1 MRRLARAP
9 VSWEVPTGTLSHPP
23 NLQIPSRKLSPRLS
37 TRPRLA
43 AVVTEYRKFSHAQ
56 HIVDRFLFGY
66 GWEGRHHHPEVDVVA
81 LYVDQ
86 KPAGDL
92 SRSRAAEFPRM
103 RLAPT
108 IADALTDGGRTLSVD
123 GVLLIGE
130 HGRYPRNEKGQT
142 LYPRY
147 EFFAQIID
155 VFRKSGRSVPIFNDK
170 HLSWSWDRA
179 REMVAT
185 SRTLG
190 FPLMAG
196 SSLPVTRRLPAI
208 EFPYDASPAEV
219 MAIGYGGVD
228 SYDFHVLETIQC
240 MVERRH
246 GGESGVAAVQ
256 AIRGDDVW
264 KRMSAG
270 SWQAGG
276 WDPRLFSASLCR
288 SIQLN
293 SARSGYSDIYPTDTD
308 VRKLVK
314 TPVAYRIEYRD
325 GLKATML
332 LLNGL
337 VSDMT
342 FAARLKGT
350 KDILSCLMY
359 LPHRDV
365 CNFFSPLAHQAEQMF
380 LTGRS
385 PRPIERTLLTTGLT
399 AAGVESLWQGQ
410 KRIETPHLNV
420 AYRVGDES
428 TFWRT

>member
-1 MRRLARAP
+1 MR
-9 VSWEVPTGTLSHPP
+9 
-23 NLQIPSRKLSPRLS
+23 I
-37 TRPRLA
+37 
-43 AVVTEYRKFSHAQ
+43 
-56 HIVDRFLFGY
+56 
-66 GWEGRHHHPEVDVVA
+66 
-81 LYVDQ
+81 
-86 KPAGDL
+86 
-92 SRSRAAEFPRM
+92 
-103 RLAPT
+103 APT
-108 IADALTDGGRTLSVD
+108 IADALTSDGRTLSVD
-123 GVLLIGE
+123 AVLLIGE
-130 HGRYPRNEKGQT
+130 HGTYPRNEKGQT

-155 VFRKSGRSVPIFNDK
+155 LFRKNGRSVPIFNDK
-170 HLSWSWDRA
+170 HLSWSWDHA
-179 REMVAT
+179 HEMVAT
-185 SRTLG
+185 SRVLG

-208 EFPYDASPAEV
+208 DFPYGAEPTEV

-240 MVERRH
+240 MAERRRD
-246 GGESGVAAVQ
+246 GETGVAAVQ

-264 KRMSAG
+264 TRMSAG

-276 WDPRLFSASLCR
+276 WDPELFEACLCR
-288 SIQLN
+288 SIQLG
-293 SARSGYSDIYPTDTD
+293 SARAGYSDVDPSPAD

-337 VSDMT
+337 VNDMT

-350 KDILSCLMY
+350 SELFSCLMY

-365 CNFFSPLAHQAEQMF
+365 CNFFSPLAHQIETMF
-380 LTGRS
+380 LTGKS

-399 AAGVESLWQGQ
+399 AAGVESLWRGQ
-410 KRIETPHLNV
+410 QRIETPHLSV
-420 AYRVGDES
+420 AYQVGEES
-428 TFWRT
+428 VFWRT

>member
-1 MRRLARAP
+1 MMGIPRGRNQAAP
-9 VSWEVPTGTLSHPP
+9 PTSANFEPKMNPP
-23 NLQIPSRKLSPRLS
+23 S
-37 TRPRLA
+37 RPRLA
-43 AVVTEYRKFSHAQ
+43 AIVTEYRKFSHAE

-66 GWEGRHHHPEVDVVA
+66 GWEGRHHKPDMEVVS

-92 SRSRAAEFPRM
+92 SRSRAQEFPKM

-108 IADALTDGGRTLSVD
+108 IADALCGDGRTLDVD

-130 HGRYPRNEKGQT
+130 HGTYPRNEKGQT

-155 VFRKSGRSVPIFNDK
+155 VFRKNGRSVPIFNDK
-170 HLSWSWDRA
+170 HLSWSWDHA
-179 REMVAT
+179 HEMVRA
-185 SRTLG
+185 SRALK

-196 SSLPVTRRLPAI
+196 SSLPVTRRLPAVD
-208 EFPYDASPAEV
+208 FPYDAMPTEV

-228 SYDFHVLETIQC
+228 SYDFHALETIQC
-240 MVERRH
+240 MVERRR
-246 GGESGVAAVQ
+246 GGETGVAAVQ

-264 KRMSAG
+264 TRMKAG

-276 WDPRLFSASLCR
+276 WDPDLFRACLCR
-288 SIQLN
+288 SIQLG
-293 SARSGYSDIYPTDTD
+293 SARAGYSDIYPTEAD
-308 VRKLVK
+308 VRMLVK
-314 TPVAYRIEYRD
+314 TPIAYRIEYRD

-337 VSDMT
+337 VTDMT
-342 FAARLKGT
+342 FAARLRGGSNAF
-350 KDILSCLMY
+350 SCLMY

-365 CNFFSPLAHQAEQMF
+365 CNFFSPLVHQAETMF
-380 LTGRS
+380 LTGKS

-399 AAGVESLWQGQ
+399 AAGVESLWRGQ
-410 KRIETPHLNV
+410 QRIETPHLSV
-420 AYRVGDES
+420 AYQVSRES
-428 TFWRT
+428 AFWRT

>member
-1 MRRLARAP
+1 MM
-9 VSWEVPTGTLSHPP
+9 GTPRGRNANPP
-23 NLQIPSRKLSPRLS
+23 PSPQISSQKVNPRPHL
-37 TRPRLA
+37 PLRLA
-43 AVVTEYRKFSHAQ
+43 AIVTEYRKFSHAE

-66 GWEGRHHHPEVDVVA
+66 GWEGRHHKPEMEVVS

-86 KPAGDL
+86 KPPGDL
-92 SRSRAAEFPRM
+92 SRSRAAEFPKM
-103 RLAPT
+103 RIAPT

-130 HGRYPRNEKGQT
+130 HGAYPRNERGQT

-155 VFRKSGRSVPIFNDK
+155 VFRTSGRSVPIFNDK

-179 REMVAT
+179 QEMVAT
-185 SRTLG
+185 SRALG

-208 EFPYDASPAEV
+208 DFPYDATPTEV
-219 MAIGYGGVD
+219 LAIGYGGVD

-240 MVERRH
+240 MVERRK
-246 GGESGVAAVQ
+246 GGETGVAAVQ

-264 KRMSAG
+264 TRMKAG

-276 WDPRLFSASLCR
+276 WDPDLFKACLCR
-288 SIQLN
+288 SLQLS
-293 SARSGYSDIYPTDTD
+293 SARAGYSDIYPSDAD
-308 VRKLVK
+308 VRTLVK
-314 TPVAYRIEYRD
+314 APVGYRIEYRD

-337 VSDMT
+337 VTDMT
-342 FAARLKGT
+342 FAARLTGT
-350 KDILSCLMY
+350 KDVLSCLMY

-365 CNFFSPLAHQAEQMF
+365 CNFFSPLVHQAETMF
-380 LTGRS
+380 LTGKS

-399 AAGVESLWQGQ
+399 AAGVESLWRGQ
-410 KRIETPHLNV
+410 QRIDTPHLSV
-420 AYRVGDES
+420 AYQVGAES

>member
-1 MRRLARAP
+1 MDPRP
-9 VSWEVPTGTLSHPP
+9 
-23 NLQIPSRKLSPRLS
+23 PSRL
-37 TRPRLA
+37 RLA

-66 GWEGRHHHPEVDVVA
+66 GWGGHHHKPDMDVVS

-86 KPAGDL
+86 RPAGDL
-92 SRSRAAEFPRM
+92 SRSRAAEFPKLRI
-103 RLAPT
+103 APT

-130 HGRYPRNEKGQT
+130 HGTYPRNEKGQT

-179 REMVAT
+179 QEMVAT
-185 SRTLG
+185 SRALA

-208 EFPYDASPAEV
+208 DFPYHAEPTEV
-219 MAIGYGGVD
+219 LAIGYGKVD

-240 MVERRH
+240 MAERRR

-264 KRMSAG
+264 ARMSAG

-276 WDPRLFSASLCR
+276 WDPGLFKACVCR
-288 SIQLN
+288 SIQLG
-293 SARSGYSDIYPTDTD
+293 SARTGYSDVYPSDAD

-332 LLNGL
+332 LLDGL
-337 VSDMT
+337 VTDMT
-342 FAARLKGT
+342 FAARLKGSR
-350 KDILSCLMY
+350 DVFSCLMY

-365 CNFFSPLAHQAEQMF
+365 CNFFSPLVHQAETMF
-380 LTGRS
+380 LTGKS

-399 AAGVESLWQGQ
+399 AAGVESLWRGQ
-410 KRIETPHLNV
+410 QRIETPHLSV
-420 AYRVGDES
+420 AYQVGEES

>member
-1 MRRLARAP
+1 
-9 VSWEVPTGTLSHPP
+9 VSS
-23 NLQIPSRKLSPRLS
+23 
-37 TRPRLA
+37 RPRLA

-66 GWEGRHHHPEVDVVA
+66 GWEGGHHKPQMDVVS

-86 KPAGDL
+86 RPKGDL
-92 SRSRAAEFPRM
+92 SQSRAAEFPKM
-103 RLAPT
+103 RIAPT
-108 IADALTDGGRTLSVD
+108 IADALTGGGRTLDVD

-130 HGRYPRNEKGQT
+130 HGAYPRNEKGQT

-147 EFFAQIID
+147 EFFTQIID

-170 HLSWSWDRA
+170 HLSWSWEHA
-179 REMVAT
+179 HEMVAT
-185 SRTLG
+185 SRALN

-208 EFPYDASPAEV
+208 DFPYDSTPTEV
-219 MAIGYGGVD
+219 MAIGYGKVD

-240 MVERRH
+240 MVERRR
-246 GGESGVAAVQ
+246 GGETGVVAVQ

-264 KRMSAG
+264 TRMSAG

-276 WDPRLFSASLCR
+276 WDSSLFNACLCR
-288 SIQLN
+288 SITLG
-293 SARSGYSDIYPTDTD
+293 SARAGYSDVFPSPAD

-332 LLNGL
+332 LLNEL
-337 VSDMT
+337 VTDMT
-342 FAARLKGT
+342 FAARLPGHGNVF
-350 KDILSCLMY
+350 SCLMY

-365 CNFFSPLAHQAEQMF
+365 CNFFNPLVNQAETMF
-380 LTGRS
+380 LTGHS

-399 AAGVESLWQGQ
+399 AAGVESLWRGQ
-410 KRIETPHLNV
+410 QRIETPHLAV

-428 TFWRT
+428 VFWRT

>member
-1 MRRLARAP
+1 M
-9 VSWEVPTGTLSHPP
+9 
-23 NLQIPSRKLSPRLS
+23 QIPSRKVNARPKPRL
-37 TRPRLA
+37 RLA

-56 HIVDRFLFGY
+56 HIVDRFLYGY
-66 GWEGRHHHPEVDVVA
+66 GWEGRHHQPEMDVVA

-86 KPAGDL
+86 RPATDL
-92 SRSRAAEFPRM
+92 SHSRAAEFPTM
-103 RLAPT
+103 RIVPT
-108 IADALTDGGRTLSVD
+108 IADALTGGARTLAVD

-130 HGRYPRNEKGQT
+130 HGKYPRNEKGQT

-170 HLSWSWDRA
+170 HLSWSWDHA
-179 REMVAT
+179 REMVDTA
-185 SRTLG
+185 RTLH

-208 EFPYDASPAEV
+208 DFPYGAAASEV
-219 MAIGYGGVD
+219 LAVGYGGVD

-240 MVERRH
+240 MVERRR
-246 GGESGVAAVQ
+246 GGETGVAAVQ

-264 KRMSAG
+264 SRMQAG

-276 WDPRLFSASLCR
+276 WDPELFRACLCR

-293 SARSGYSDIYPTDTD
+293 SARAGYSDVYPTPQD

-332 LLNGL
+332 LLSGL
-337 VSDMT
+337 VNDMT
-342 FAARLKGT
+342 FAARVSGSN
-350 KDILSCLMY
+350 DVLSCLMY

-365 CNFFSPLAHQAEQMF
+365 CNFFSPLVNQAETMF
-380 LTGRS
+380 HTGHS

-399 AAGVESLWQGQ
+399 AAGMESLWRGQ
-410 KRIETPHLNV
+410 RRIETPHLGV
-420 AYRVGDES
+420 AYQVGEES
-428 TFWRT
+428 EFWRT

>member
-1 MRRLARAP
+1 MNPRPTSRL
-9 VSWEVPTGTLSHPP
+9 
-23 NLQIPSRKLSPRLS
+23 
-37 TRPRLA
+37 RLA
-43 AVVTEYRKFSHAQ
+43 AVVTEYRKFSHAE
-56 HIVDRFLFGY
+56 HIVDRFLYGY
-66 GWEGRHHHPEVDVVA
+66 GWEGRHHKPDMDVLS

-86 KPAGDL
+86 RPAGDL
-92 SRSRAAEFPRM
+92 SRARAAEFPKLRVV
-103 RLAPT
+103 PT

-130 HGRYPRNEKGQT
+130 HGNYPRNEKGQT

-155 VFRKSGRSVPIFNDK
+155 VFRKSGQSVPIFNDK

-179 REMVAT
+179 QEMVAT
-185 SRTLG
+185 SRALG

-208 EFPYDASPAEV
+208 DFPYRAEATEV
-219 MAIGYGGVD
+219 MAIGYGNVD

-240 MVERRH
+240 MAERRR
-246 GGESGVAAVQ
+246 GGETGVAAVQ

-264 KRMSAG
+264 TRMNAG

-276 WDPRLFSASLCR
+276 WDPELFKACVCR
-288 SIQLN
+288 SISLG
-293 SARSGYSDIYPTDTD
+293 SARAGYSDAYPSDAD

-337 VSDMT
+337 VTDMT
-342 FAARLKGT
+342 FAARLKGSH
-350 KDILSCLMY
+350 DALSCLMY

-365 CNFFSPLAHQAEQMF
+365 CNFFNPLAHQAETMF
-380 LTGRS
+380 LTGKS

-399 AAGVESLWQGQ
+399 AAGIESLWRGQ
-410 KRIETPHLNV
+410 QRIETPHL
-420 AYRVGDES
+420 AVGYQVGEES

>member
-1 MRRLARAP
+1 LDPRPPFRL
-9 VSWEVPTGTLSHPP
+9 
-23 NLQIPSRKLSPRLS
+23 
-37 TRPRLA
+37 RLA

-66 GWEGRHHHPEVDVVA
+66 GWGGRHHKPDMDVVS

-92 SRSRAAEFPRM
+92 SRSRAAEFPKLRI
-103 RLAPT
+103 APT

-130 HGRYPRNEKGQT
+130 HGTYPRNEKGQT

-170 HLSWSWDRA
+170 HLSWNWDRA
-179 REMVAT
+179 QEMVAT
-185 SRTLG
+185 SRALG

-208 EFPYDASPAEV
+208 DFPYHAEPTEV
-219 MAIGYGGVD
+219 LAIGYGKVD

-240 MVERRH
+240 MAERRR
-246 GGESGVAAVQ
+246 GCESGVAAVQ

-264 KRMSAG
+264 ARMSAG

-276 WDPRLFSASLCR
+276 WDPELFKACVCR
-288 SIQLN
+288 SIQLG
-293 SARSGYSDIYPTDTD
+293 SARTGYSDVYPTDAH

-337 VSDMT
+337 VTDMT
-342 FAARLKGT
+342 FAARLKGSREV
-350 KDILSCLMY
+350 LSCLMY

-365 CNFFSPLAHQAEQMF
+365 CNFFSPLAQQAETMF
-380 LTGRS
+380 LTGNS

-399 AAGVESLWQGQ
+399 AAGVESLWRGQ
-410 KRIETPHLNV
+410 QRIETPHLSV
-420 AYRVGDES
+420 AYQVGEES
-428 TFWRT
+428 AFWRT